1 LKSLTSNPQSSTRN
15 PHAAVVEVQNLV
27 YAYANQ
33 EPVLQDIS
41 FKLNPGDRVALMGAT
56 GSGKSTLLEN
66 LIGLK
71 QPQSG
76 KIWINGIP
84 VEQKTL
90 SQVRRQI
97 GFSFQD
103 ANDQLFMPTILEDI
117 TFGPRNYG
125 VPPAVAIDQAR
136 KLLADFGL
144 EAFANRSAHELSG
157 GQRRLVAL
165 AAILALEP
173 AILIL
178 DEPTNGLDPSWRRHL
193 AQVLLNLPVQVI
205 LIASHDLNWLSKV
218 TQRALVLSGGRI
230 PIDREIQP
238 LLEDGDTL
246 DKLGLPV
253 GW

>member
-1 LKSLTSNPQSSTRN
+1 MKSLTSNPQSSIHH

-27 YAYANQ
+27 YAYAHQ
-33 EPVLQDIS
+33 EPVLRDIS

-84 VEQKTL
+84 VEHKTL
-90 SQVRRQI
+90 SQVRRHI

-125 VPPAVAIDQAR
+125 VPPALAIDRAR
-136 KLLADFGL
+136 QLLADFGL
-144 EAFANRSAHELSG
+144 EAYANRSAHELSG
-157 GQRRLVAL
+157 GQRRLAAL

-173 AILIL
+173 SILIL

-193 AQVLLNLPVQVI
+193 AQVLLNLPVEVM
-205 LIASHDLNWLSKV
+205 LIASHDLNWLGKV
-218 TQRALVLSGGRI
+218 TQRALVLSQGSI
-230 PIDREIQP
+230 PIDRDIQP
-238 LLEDGDTL
+238 LLQDGETL
-246 DKLGLPV
+246 ERLGLPV